1 MRRLSYFIRL
11 ILLLGGCARWP
22 MNVQALMSPS
32 LFSMSKEQYHY
43 TEKPPIGKKGCE
55 ICRLASL
62 YSNRGSTDTSCHSTA
77 NQPKNSAV
85 KNSIQ
90 DEVVEGKG
98 MPKSI
103 WGSYMQF
110 ARSEP
115 FANNIII
122 ATSKTA
128 TADFVAQTL
137 VSHTPLGEFDV
148 QRSLLFGLYGALYL
162 GTFQYIYQV
171 NIFNRLFDVE
181 RFTSESV
188 AEKLQNKDGIQ
199 AMALQVALDQT
210 VVALIALPVF
220 YTFQASIFSGSLD
233 PSDWLNQ
240 GYCTWKNN
248 FLQDQTRIMRV
259 WIPANILCFSVPLY
273 LRLPARHAISFVW
286 TTYFSFLRGGG

>member
-77 NQPKNSAV
+77 NQPKNNAV

-137 VSHTPLGEFDV
+137 VSHTPLGEFDI
-148 QRSLLFGLYGALYL
+148 QRSLQGEYGKRVFGP
-162 GTFQYIYQV
+162 QSQ
-171 NIFNRLFDVE
+171 
-181 RFTSESV
+181 
-188 AEKLQNKDGIQ
+188 Q
-199 AMALQVALDQT
+199 
-210 VVALIALPVF
+210 
-220 YTFQASIFSGSLD
+220 
-233 PSDWLNQ
+233 
-240 GYCTWKNN
+240 
-248 FLQDQTRIMRV
+248 
-259 WIPANILCFSVPLY
+259 
-273 LRLPARHAISFVW
+273 
-286 TTYFSFLRGGG
+286 